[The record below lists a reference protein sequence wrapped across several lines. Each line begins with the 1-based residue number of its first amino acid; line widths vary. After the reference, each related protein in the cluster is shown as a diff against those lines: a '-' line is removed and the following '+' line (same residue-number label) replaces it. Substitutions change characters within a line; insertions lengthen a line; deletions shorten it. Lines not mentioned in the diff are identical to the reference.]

1 MLCAETEGR
10 LVGLA
15 DDCLG
20 LVATRSQVCIFPRTA
35 IREHVHTHTSIHSAQ
50 VSVPLAACCKRLRPL
65 MLPKLTEMRTSA
77 ILRLSML
84 GHY

>member
-1 MLCAETEGR
+1 MPVARVRVRGQPATQTITGPR
-10 LVGLA
+10 L
-15 DDCLG
+15 
-20 LVATRSQVCIFPRTA
+20 S
-35 IREHVHTHTSIHSAQ
+35 SAQ
-50 VSVPLAACCKRLRPL
+50 VLCPLAACCKRLRPL